1 MDTNEIM
8 ANEEVIETTEEL
20 VKAGSGKGFKVA
32 AGIGIAVLAGVLAW
46 QYVAKPVI
54 AKIKA
59 QKEQREMIAPA
70 FEAAE
75 CYEAESEDDSE

>member
-20 VKAGSGKGFKVA
+20 VKAGSGK
-32 AGIGIAVLAGVLAW
+32 VLAGVLAW